1 MSRLSTLVIAP
12 ALPYP
17 LVSGRDLR
25 NWQNICALSSF
36 TRLGVFGLWSTH
48 PTREPPSLGNVDFWR
63 DSTAAALIDAA
74 SKRMVPARARSPT
87 IILKSIPERNRTG
100 PNGGSDH

>member
-1 MSRLSTLVIAP
+1 MTDFRSLLLTAV
-12 ALPYP
+12 LPYP
-17 LVSGRDLR
+17 ILCGRDLR

-100 PNGGSDH
+100 PNGRSDH